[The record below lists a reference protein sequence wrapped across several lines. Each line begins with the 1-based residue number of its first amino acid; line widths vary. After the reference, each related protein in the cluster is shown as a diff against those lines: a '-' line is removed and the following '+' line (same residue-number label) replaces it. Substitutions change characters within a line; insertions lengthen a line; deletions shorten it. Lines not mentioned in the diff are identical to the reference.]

1 VFAVRYGDPPDPP
14 AVKLLMDVLRAVVV
28 PPQRLGAHG
37 SEDAAPAEAARVDVA
52 GPAG

>member
-28 PPQRLGAHG
+28 PPQRPGTHG
-37 SEDAAPAEAARVDVA
+37 GQDTEPARVDVA
-52 GPAG
+52 GTAG